1 MKTSSKLRRLQ
12 RVRKLRR
19 QRSAFFM
26 VLMIIVVMMAHA
38 AFSKPDNI
46 SEEYNVVS
54 VTVEYGDTLWS
65 IAGEYKPDGKDLR
78 EFVYEIA
85 ANNGIRDCEIVC
97 GQTIF
102 VPAL

>member
-12 RVRKLRR
+12 RARKLRR
-19 QRSAFFM
+19 QRSAFLM
-26 VLMIIVVMMAHA
+26 VLMVVVLMMAHG

-46 SEEYNVVS
+46 SDEYNVVS

-65 IAGEYKPDGKDLR
+65 IANEYKPAGKDLR
-78 EFVYEIA
+78 EFVYELA
-85 ANNGIRDCEIVC
+85 ANNGIKNCEIVC

-102 VPAL
+102 VPVV